1 MGVQITWLDIVN
13 NKEDNKM
20 KKSTKRTM
28 RRWMWLVIAML
39 ALCFGAFMYFS
50 STFLA
55 GMLIIRKVIYIVLA
69 LIVIN
74 GFAHFI
80 CDKG

>member
-1 MGVQITWLDIVN
+1 MGVQITWLDIVG

-55 GMLIIRKVIYIVLA
+55 GMLIIRKIIYVVLA
-69 LIVIN
+69 FIFII
-74 GFAHFI
+74 GAAHFI
-80 CDKG
+80 CD

>member
-1 MGVQITWLDIVN
+1 MGVQITWLDIVG

-55 GMLIIRKVIYIVLA
+55 GMLIIRKIIYVVLA
-69 LIVIN
+69 GIAIV
-74 GFAHFI
+74 GTAHFI
-80 CDKG
+80 CD